1 MLEQEVEKLLAI
13 LESLNARRAELLAEA
28 DELKELGITDGR
40 PDWNRKK
47 YLYLRFPTQ
56 SGERAREYIGSDPVK
71 TDAALRMVERS
82 IQHKNLL
89 HHVDQIDAKQNEVK
103 QALSTLRDSAALL
116 LKTIG
121 G

>member
-13 LESLNARRAELLAEA
+13 MESLTARRAELLADA
-28 DELKELGITDGR
+28 DELKAQGITDGR

-56 SGERAREYIGSDPVK
+56 SGERARQYIGSNPVK
-71 TDAALRMVERS
+71 TDAALQMVERS

-89 HHVDQIDAKQNEVK
+89 HHVEEIDAKQDEVK
-103 QALSTLRDSAALL
+103 ELLSELRESVLRL
-116 LKTIG
+116 LKNISG
-121 G
+121 

>member
-13 LESLNARRAELLAEA
+13 MESLTARRAELLAEA
-28 DELKELGITDGR
+28 DALKAQGITDGR

-56 SGERAREYIGSDPVK
+56 SGERARQYIGSDPVK
-71 TDAALRMVERS
+71 TDEALQKVERS

-89 HHVDQIDAKQNEVK
+89 HHVEQIDAKQDEVK
-103 QALSTLRDSAALL
+103 QILSDLQESASRLL
-116 LKTIG
+116 ENITR
-121 G
+121 